1 MAAGLGSST
10 EQAGLPAPGGQH
22 EDHRE
27 GCHAQLTALS
37 VHPGL
42 GCVMAAA
49 ICLVGINAIFTGGDC
64 HPAVLQNWSFAGE
77 CQSQVATSVGRM
89 GTSISWN
96 HSLCLHGPM
105 ASAYYQSRCLTHPS
119 GDKPLQGSQDASNW
133 QFGFLVGTFCFE
145 IVPYYVAQASL
156 SLSSAGKLICHHA

>member
-1 MAAGLGSST
+1 M
-10 EQAGLPAPGGQH
+10 
-22 EDHRE
+22 
-27 GCHAQLTALS
+27 
-37 VHPGL
+37 
-42 GCVMAAA
+42 MAAA

-105 ASAYYQSRCLTHPS
+105 ASAYYPVQLS
-119 GDKPLQGSQDASNW
+119 DKPLQGSQDVVTGS
-133 QFGFLVGTFCFE
+133 LV
-145 IVPYYVAQASL
+145 S
-156 SLSSAGKLICHHA
+156 